1 MFIEKIDF
9 TASIGKKNPSVLAND
24 QGGLLFDIGVTSSVV
39 FSNSVS
45 ASCPSGQSAAV
56 FALYSDP
63 SFAEPYVGISDY
75 EENLSSIR
83 IWPNPT
89 NNILYVESDNIPI
102 DYITIMDLN
111 GRIIMR
117 ENVGDNSFVMNASC
131 LPAGTYLLETVCKGQ
146 VSVDKFVKSNY

>member
-1 MFIEKIDF
+1 M
-9 TASIGKKNPSVLAND
+9 TAPISFNN
-24 QGGLLFDIGVTSSVV
+24 
-39 FSNSVS
+39 NVS
-45 ASCPSGQSAAV
+45 ANCPSGQSSAV
-56 FALYSDP
+56 FALYHDP

-75 EENLSSIR
+75 KEPLSNVR

-111 GRIIMR
+111 GRILVK

-131 LPAGTYLLETVCKGQ
+131 LSAGTYLLETVCKGQ
-146 VSVDKFVKSNY
+146 VSIDKFVKSNY